1 MLYLNSFPSGA
12 IALAAL
18 AAMTCPAQGSDFAAE
33 AGPAEASQAD
43 FPSVVDAEPNK
54 FPSIPNRIRAEATY
68 FQGAAVR
75 TGTAGFLSSALNE
88 AQAAQDTYP
97 AAGLADAN
105 AGRIEISRAFGN
117 AALSLGSHVS
127 TRALQIGGAYMIAP
141 KLAIAGQA
149 AYGTVPVERSGDSLA
164 AGIASARTNAFS
176 FALVATDRVRR
187 GDRLSVSLSQPI
199 QSYSGR
205 IAMDML
211 PRSGGSVSRERLVF
225 SMVPIGR
232 EMRAQLNY
240 QMPVGQ
246 GATFGMTLMVRRNP
260 NNLMDEPVETRVMV
274 RYVKSF

>member
-18 AAMTCPAQGSDFAAE
+18 AAMACPAQGSDFAVEGEQAE
-33 AGPAEASQAD
+33 VSLPD
-43 FPSVVDAEPNK
+43 VPSVADAEHSNS
-54 FPSIPNRIRAEATY
+54 PSISNRIRAEATY
-68 FQGAAVR
+68 FQVAAVR
-75 TGTAGFLSSALNE
+75 TGAAGFLSSALNE
-88 AQAAQDTYP
+88 AQAAQDIYP
-97 AAGLADAN
+97 AAGLAEPG
-105 AGRIEISRAFGN
+105 AGRIEVSRAFGN
-117 AALSLGSHVS
+117 AALSLGSHASMRTFQV
-127 TRALQIGGAYMIAP
+127 GGAYMIAP

-149 AYGTVPVERSGDSLA
+149 AYGIVPVERSGDNLA
-164 AGIASARTNAFS
+164 AGIASARANAFS

-187 GDRLSVSLSQPI
+187 GDRLSVSLSQPM

-205 IAMDML
+205 IVMDML
-211 PRSGGSVSRERLVF
+211 PRSGGSASRERLVF

-246 GATFGMTLMVRRNP
+246 GATFGMTLMARRNP
-260 NNLMDEPVETRVMV
+260 NNLMDERVETRVIV